1 MMRKKLS
8 RIAAMLLAVVMVITG
23 VMFMPKVEAEA
34 AGTLDAPSF
43 TVKTDTTK
51 MKPGDT
57 VHVEFWLDAGTDV
70 MQIVGGFDFDTDV
83 YTYVENSL
91 SVNTTLLVNAT
102 VNNGMFI
109 VDSTDVYTAGGFSV
123 LLDTGNTP
131 VQGDIKVF
139 EFDVTVNE
147 DATDSGLMG
156 FRCVG
161 AQTGTSDEDRH
172 DVEGS
177 DCPSVTVDASG
188 NPIANGMIPVVIE
201 LVGFAIDQDDFT
213 MAKGTTDR
221 LSVTATPEAALIG
234 KTVNWSSSDDSVVK
248 VNQDG
253 NIEAAGVGT
262 ATITASCEEF
272 SDTVTITVNAP
283 LTGIALHMQETSIK
297 KGDTAD
303 LDVIYTPE
311 DTTDDK
317 TVTWTSSD
325 DTVATVD
332 EDGVVT
338 ALKDGETTITAK
350 VGDLTAECLV
360 HVREVTL
367 EGIELDKSEITMN
380 KGEESEA
387 LKVSYNPEDTTDD
400 KTVTWS
406 SENEDVA
413 TVENGVVTAVGAGT
427 TTVTATVGKYT
438 AACEV
443 TVLSPL
449 ESISVE
455 TDGKTDSLEVGDTV
469 NLTVKYNPEDT
480 TDDKTVTWTTSDDTV
495 ATVDENGVVTAV
507 GGGTATITAV
517 VNGHS
522 ATCDIKVLIHT
533 TGISLGSEELQ
544 LVKGQVSDPIEVTYD
559 PENTDDSKDLTW
571 TSSDDTVAT
580 VDENGVV
587 TAVGGG
593 TATITATLNADESI
607 YAECVVT
614 VSVALESIS
623 VEADGDTDS
632 LEVGDTVKLAVG
644 YNPADTTDE
653 KGVTWTSSN
662 EDVATVDENGVVTAV
677 AGGTA
682 TITATSVANADISA
696 TCDIKVLKHTES
708 ITLSQ
713 VEDMILMKNE
723 SSDPVTVTFDPADTD
738 DSKVVEWT
746 TSDADIATV
755 DNNGVVTGVAE
766 GTATIT
772 AKVAAG
778 EGTASA
784 SFNVI
789 VNEIHV
795 EDAKLADT
803 TPSELYIGQAYDI
816 QVIITPD
823 NVTDEVTYT
832 YASSDESV
840 ATVDE
845 NGTVNALVAGRTDI
859 TVTVKAGEFTKVL
872 TFNLDV
878 KEIPLESIA
887 FKQEV
892 TPLEEGHKAQL
903 EIIFN
908 PENTTVDK
916 TVTWA
921 SSDENVAVV
930 DENGLLTAVKAGT
943 TTISA
948 TVGDK
953 EVSYELTVTEKK
965 ESENPGTGDNA
976 GQGGQTGDNG
986 NNGQST
992 GDDGQ
997 NSGDKVNNQNNGG
1010 AVQTGDTTNIFGVIL
1025 TMLISLSVAA
1035 LVVMFR
1041 GRGKRIHK

>member
-1 MMRKKLS
+1 MKKKLS

-23 VMFMPKVEAEA
+23 IAVMP
-34 AGTLDAPSF
+34 
-43 TVKTDTTK
+43 
-51 MKPGDT
+51 
-57 VHVEFWLDAGTDV
+57 
-70 MQIVGGFDFDTDV
+70 
-83 YTYVENSL
+83 
-91 SVNTTLLVNAT
+91 
-102 VNNGMFI
+102 
-109 VDSTDVYTAGGFSV
+109 STDVNAAGKPTFTFETTTSELHPGDEFTATLYLEAGSNVSTFA
-123 LLDTGNTP
+123 LMQTYDTNTLELT
-131 VQGDIKVF
+131 KVAKGYDLVMNGYAVVIDDPRQPDF
-139 EFDVTVNE
+139 VPGEIAYFIDYGSTITE
-147 DATDSGLMG
+147 RMEIATLTFKVKDN
-156 FRCVG
+156 
-161 AQTGTSDEDRH
+161 
-172 DVEGS
+172 
-177 DCPSVTVDASG
+177 ASG
-188 NPIANGMIPVVIE
+188 STQILAGFAGAMNGDEIVAPEGNENMDFTMEGPNGVIE
-201 LVGFAIDQDDFT
+201 DGTFPVIIELEDLAINQDDFT
-213 MAKGTTDR
+213 MAKGTTDK
-221 LSVTATPEAALIG
+221 LSVTATPEAALTG
-234 KTVNWSSSDDSVVK
+234 KTVDWSSSDDRVVK
-248 VNQDG
+248 VDQDG
-253 NIEAAGVGT
+253 NIEAAGIGT

-272 SDTVTITVNAP
+272 SDTVTVTVNAP
-283 LTGIALHMQETSIK
+283 LTGITLNTLETSIK

-311 DTTDDK
+311 DTTDDT
-317 TVTWTSSD
+317 TVIWTSSD

-332 EDGVVT
+332 DNGVVT
-338 ALKDGETTITAK
+338 ALKDGETTITAT

-360 HVREVTL
+360 HVREVPL
-367 EGIELDKSEITMN
+367 EGIELDKSAITMN

-413 TVENGVVTAVGAGT
+413 MVEDGVVTAVGAGT
-427 TTVTATVGKYT
+427 TTITAKVGEFTAT
-438 AACEV
+438 CEV

-449 ESISVE
+449 ESISVVA
-455 TDGKTDSLEVGDTV
+455 DGDTDSLEVGDTV
-469 NLTVKYNPEDT
+469 QLNVEYNPSDT
-480 TDDKTVTWTTSDDTV
+480 TDDKTVTWTSSDDTV
-495 ATVDENGVVTAV
+495 ATVDENGLVTAMK
-507 GGGTATITAV
+507 GGTATITAD

-571 TSSDDTVAT
+571 ISSDDTVAT
-580 VDENGVV
+580 VDENGAV

-593 TATITATLNADESI
+593 TATITAMLNADESI

-614 VSVALESIS
+614 VSVPLESIS

-632 LEVGDTVKLAVG
+632 LEVGDTVKLTVG
-644 YNPADTTDE
+644 YNPEDTTDG
-653 KGVTWTSSN
+653 KDVTWTSSN
-662 EDVATVDENGVVTAV
+662 EDVATVDENGVVTAA

-682 TITATSVANADISA
+682 TITATSAANADISA

-713 VEDMILMKNE
+713 AEDMILMKNE

-738 DSKVVEWT
+738 DSKEVEWT
-746 TSDADIATV
+746 TSDADVATV

-784 SFNVI
+784 SFDVI

-795 EDAKLADT
+795 EDARLADT

-823 NVTDEVTYT
+823 YVTDEVTYT

-840 ATVDE
+840 AAVDE
-845 NGTVNALVAGRTDI
+845 NGTVNALAAGRTDI
-859 TVTVKAGEFTKVL
+859 TVTVKAGEFTKDL
-872 TFNLDV
+872 TFTLDV

-892 TPLEEGHKAQL
+892 TPMEEGQKAQL

-908 PENTTVDK
+908 PENTTIDK

-921 SSDENVAVV
+921 SSDESVAAV

-943 TTISA
+943 ATISA
-948 TVGDK
+948 TAGGK

-965 ESENPGTGDNA
+965 EPENPGTGDND
-976 GQGGQTGDNG
+976 GQSGQTGDNG
-986 NNGQST
+986 NNGQNT

>member
-201 LVGFAIDQDDFT
+201 LAGLAIDQDDFT
-213 MAKGTTDR
+213 MAKGTTDK

-248 VNQDG
+248 VDQDG

-283 LTGIALHMQETSIK
+283 LTGIALNMQETSIK

-367 EGIELDKSEITMN
+367 EGIELDKSAITMN

-507 GGGTATITAV
+507 GGGTATITAI

-571 TSSDDTVAT
+571 TSSDDT
-580 VDENGVV
+580 
-587 TAVGGG
+587 
-593 TATITATLNADESI
+593 
-607 YAECVVT
+607 
-614 VSVALESIS
+614 
-623 VEADGDTDS
+623 
-632 LEVGDTVKLAVG
+632 
-644 YNPADTTDE
+644 
-653 KGVTWTSSN
+653 
-662 EDVATVDENGVVTAV
+662 VATVDENGVVTAV

-738 DSKVVEWT
+738 DSKVVEWI

-845 NGTVNALVAGRTDI
+845 KGTVNALAAGRTDI

-892 TPLEEGHKAQL
+892 TPLEEGQKAQL

-976 GQGGQTGDNG
+976 GQSGQTGDNG